1 MLSDVI
7 KEFQSSLTED
17 YTVDLNKIY
26 FPVVVFLNKNVRTS
40 VLREY
45 FLVVSCFTPSSV
57 VMAFLL

>member
-26 FPVVVFLNKNVRTS
+26 FPVVVFLNKNVRN
-40 VLREY
+40 
-45 FLVVSCFTPSSV
+45 
-57 VMAFLL
+57 